1 MAQRPSPHATA
12 NCYTNGGHAGRH
24 MTLTRHG
31 HSPHRCERGK
41 SCARREEE
49 GRGRAQYTVFLLSL
63 LALGLDRLTLHC
75 WPLRQRVLG

>member
-31 HSPHRCERGK
+31 HSPHRCETEKAVREER
-41 SCARREEE
+41 RRE
-49 GRGRAQYTVFLLSL
+49 GVGLSIQYSYCHFSPS
-63 LALGLDRLTLHC
+63 GLTA
-75 WPLRQRVLG
+75 